1 MVSKTCHLLITYLQI
16 INQQKQAYE
25 AEMSLSIGGKKTGAL
40 IMTSTTPVM
49 TSKAEQSPV
58 PEIDLSSV
66 GSESTPS
73 SECIPPEDEVT
84 VVTDDDD
91 DDDEEE
97 ENENEDNNETNAT
110 NAKNIEIRRMS
121 ATDEGDKVL
130 EGVWDSPEKEKGS
143 EAKTPLQMVQSIV
156 SKIEEAKMT
165 TSTVT
170 TTTTTSAPPAWTT
183 MQGGQRP
190 LLHSQKHMANDT
202 PPTSRVITSIVPPPP
217 QQKRPPMS
225 QSMTVMAPQLVQPS
239 GQQFMQLVNTIN
251 GPMLMQAIP
260 QAPPQIQIHDP
271 SKGSN
276 KKKASPGGTPQVTY
290 QQPQANIGGPM
301 PILVSPTPMMTSQTS
316 PTGQHVLI
324 SHPSPGSGVIQGA
337 PQFVLN
343 QPAVLA
349 PNQVFLSANGTLVAM
364 PTAPTAPVVY
374 NQLPDGTL
382 VQMQSPTLMPA
393 QQQFVI
399 NNGGQQVSPGG
410 GQIITNT
417 GGTYIM
423 TPTGLVQ
430 TVPAAQPPAASSA
443 PSNQTTLE
451 PQPGPSS
458 SSMERKDSTEKS
470 EDSDDDDDQD
480 DSDDEPKI
488 VKFVQ
493 TDEDDDEDD
502 DEDTSDEEVPLAK
515 KKSPTSLSLKDTK
528 SGNKSAKVK
537 TSSPKTYLQSNK
549 VDSSGLQA
557 TPPHPHDDSES
568 SMKRLSSPEAS
579 VSTSMRDDALDTSG
593 STDGGSGGPSS
604 STKSSKRKR
613 KRNADELIKD
623 NLVQSDDEGMITID
637 IKIITNFLQFL
648 REIKVCQ
655 IEQTHFDFTNF
666 LLQL

>member
-1 MVSKTCHLLITYLQI
+1 MITYLQI

-40 IMTSTTPVM
+40 IMTSTIPM
-49 TSKAEQSPV
+49 TTKAEQSPV
-58 PEIDLSSV
+58 PELELSSV
-66 GSESTPS
+66 ESTPS
-73 SECIPPEDEVT
+73 SECIPPEEEVT
-84 VVTDDDD
+84 VLTDDD
-91 DDDEEE
+91 DDDEEV
-97 ENENEDNNETNAT
+97 EDEDSSETNAT

-143 EAKTPLQMVQSIV
+143 EGKTPLQMVQSIV
-156 SKIEEAKMT
+156 SKIEEAKLT
-165 TSTVT
+165 SSTVT
-170 TTTTTSAPPAWTT
+170 TAITTSAPPAWTT
-183 MQGGQRP
+183 IQGGQRP

-202 PPTSRVITSIVPPPP
+202 PPTSRVVTSIVPPPP
-217 QQKRPPMS
+217 QQKAPMS
-225 QSMTVMAPQLVQPS
+225 QNMTVMAPQLVQPG

-271 SKGSN
+271 SKGNN
-276 KKKASPGGTPQVTY
+276 KKKTSPGSTPQVAY
-290 QQPQANIGGPM
+290 QQSPNIMQAGSGGPM

-343 QPAVLA
+343 QPAVIA

-364 PTAPTAPVVY
+364 PAAPTAPVVY

-382 VQMQSPTLMPA
+382 VQMQSPTLMPT
-393 QQQFVI
+393 QQTVFTTNGSFVI
-399 NNGGQQVSPGG
+399 NNGGQQVSPNG

-430 TVPAAQPPAASSA
+430 TVPTHATPSAANSA
-443 PSNQTTLE
+443 PSGTGPNQTTLE

-493 TDEDDDEDD
+493 TDEDDDD

-528 SGNKSAKVK
+528 NSGNKNGKVK

-557 TPPHPHDDSES
+557 TPPHPHEDSES

-593 STDGGSGGPSS
+593 STDGGSGPSS

-623 NLVQSDDEGMITID
+623 NLVQSDDEGM
-637 IKIITNFLQFL
+637 KKEFS
-648 REIKVCQ
+648 
-655 IEQTHFDFTNF
+655 
-666 LLQL
+666 